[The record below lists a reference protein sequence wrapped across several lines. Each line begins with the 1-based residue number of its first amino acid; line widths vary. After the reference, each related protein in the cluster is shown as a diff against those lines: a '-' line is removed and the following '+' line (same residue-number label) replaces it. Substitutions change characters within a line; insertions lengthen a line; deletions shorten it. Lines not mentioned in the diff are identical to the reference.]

1 MAATSFFFVLLLT
14 CLVPVLDV
22 LPVVSA
28 STNVNA
34 SANVNMCDWSVAAP
48 SLYHEYYPDDC
59 PPRYYLRSNGECE
72 TEWAAVDLFTCAGFC
87 QIRTTFYY
95 GQEQPY
101 VRVPMCRGEMTCTI
115 AESVH
120 QNYAWKAKVNGNF
133 KYSALT
139 VGITSG
145 YSEKSGISQSY
156 KFSKHLQKDECGYFT
171 FIPFIRGVCGT
182 YTEGYMEQ
190 TLCHPYRTV
199 GNACVEELVGFDTN
213 DNIKDWR
220 TVRGVV
226 AFVYLDCLTLAP
238 APDDKQDV
246 AWLQPGVRLPRDNG
260 LLIQAYE
267 DLWNR
272 SAEVSMASQNG
283 DAVCYD
289 AVANATECVVA
300 ANDHLMLGMMVV
312 QTDSGAK
319 KGKGYELTVN
329 NTCSTYFTYDED
341 WKGQDCSVSHLEIAA
356 AAQAIIDT
364 CIKNDM
370 IGGSHVVRAAGNC
383 ACTVSFRKH

>member
-1 MAATSFFFVLLLT
+1 MV
-14 CLVPVLDV
+14 
-22 LPVVSA
+22 
-28 STNVNA
+28 
-34 SANVNMCDWSVAAP
+34 
-48 SLYHEYYPDDC
+48 
-59 PPRYYLRSNGECE
+59 
-72 TEWAAVDLFTCAGFC
+72 
-87 QIRTTFYY
+87 
-95 GQEQPY
+95 
-101 VRVPMCRGEMTCTI
+101 
-115 AESVH
+115 
-120 QNYAWKAKVNGNF
+120 
-133 KYSALT
+133 
-139 VGITSG
+139 
-145 YSEKSGISQSY
+145 QS
-156 KFSKHLQKDECGYFT
+156 
-171 FIPFIRGVCGT
+171 
-182 YTEGYMEQ
+182 
-190 TLCHPYRTV
+190 LCHPYRTV

-300 ANDHLMLGMMVV
+300 ANDLLMLGMMVV

-319 KGKGYELTVN
+319 KGKGYELTVRHWPLSPIDVAVAHGTDN
-329 NTCSTYFTYDED
+329 LGVRRSTTP
-341 WKGQDCSVSHLEIAA
+341 AA
-356 AAQAIIDT
+356 RT
-364 CIKNDM
+364 SLTTKT
-370 IGGSHVVRAAGNC
+370 GKVRIVPSRISKLPQRRRRSLIPASR
-383 ACTVSFRKH
+383 TI